1 MRDAQLRPRILRI
14 QACLSGCLDSNGLSL
29 TCLGSHQ
36 HVASSCLT
44 LCHALCSGLARLRPS
59 SGPWLPFPA
68 PRAFLLCSHGLV
80 RTLPCCFQSY
90 LVLVRNGFLDDSLPH
105 WGHSP
110 CGLLVPAQQLPG
122 LCFRAG
128 SVFTCQCPCLGV
140 VAPSLSEMSGERM
153 NRSPRP
159 TGVPNEAQPGL
170 AFPPHHI
177 SSIHGRAGPY
187 LSCSLCWLCPSRVQ
201 DRVIKEDALSTLPEP
216 GAQRL

>member
-80 RTLPCCFQSY
+80 RTMPCCFQSY

-140 VAPSLSEMSGERM
+140 VASWPTPQEPHSAT
-153 NRSPRP
+153 SP
-159 TGVPNEAQPGL
+159 G
-170 AFPPHHI
+170 
-177 SSIHGRAGPY
+177 
-187 LSCSLCWLCPSRVQ
+187 
-201 DRVIKEDALSTLPEP
+201 TLPELP
-216 GAQRL
+216 GQQQAAWEEWGSQFFVAGCGSGAACGSFRRTPPSLVSPSLRQGSE